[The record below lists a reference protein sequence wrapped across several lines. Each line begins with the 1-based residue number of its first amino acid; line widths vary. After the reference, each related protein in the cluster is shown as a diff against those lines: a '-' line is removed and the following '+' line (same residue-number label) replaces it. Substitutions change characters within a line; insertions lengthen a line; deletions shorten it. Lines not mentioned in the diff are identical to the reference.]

1 MQNIEIFTDLLPVVH
16 PWSLLLCLL
25 AVFLRLLLEGGRV
38 LEPGLLL
45 PAVLEEGVVLQPGEL
60 TRVLPQEA
68 LQVAGAARLLELL
81 VLELVVITTSTPR
94 ELEHV
99 ALSAVARVGGWRLRV
114 TWTEEVIVIVS

>member
-1 MQNIEIFTDLLPVVH
+1 MH
-16 PWSLLLCLL
+16 PRSLLLRLL
-25 AVFLRLLLEGGRV
+25 AVLLSLLLDAGRV

-81 VLELVVITTSTPR
+81 VLELVVITAAAATSG

-99 ALSAVARVGGWRLRV
+99 ALSAVARVWGWRLGV
-114 TWTEEVIVIVS
+114 T

>member
-1 MQNIEIFTDLLPVVH
+1 M
-16 PWSLLLCLL
+16 
-25 AVFLRLLLEGGRV
+25 
-38 LEPGLLL
+38 
-45 PAVLEEGVVLQPGEL
+45 LEEGVVLQPGEL

-81 VLELVVITTSTPR
+81 VLELVVITSTSSTPR

-99 ALSAVARVGGWRLRV
+99 ALSAVTRVGGWRLGV